1 MREMAGKVP
10 GEIKERVKELRE
22 ELRKHEYQYYV
33 RDNPLISDAEYDS
46 LMQELKELEEEYP
59 GLKDPNSPT
68 VRVGGEPRD
77 EFTKVEHSQEMLSLG
92 NAFSPEDLKDFA
104 DRIKRRLGGD
114 EEFNYVV
121 EHKIDGLALILRY
134 QAGEL
139 VLGATRGDGRTGEDV
154 TANVRTI
161 PAVPLKL
168 KREVDIEI
176 RGEAFMPREKFISL
190 NERRLSRGEEPFANP
205 RNAAAG
211 SIRQLDPGI
220 AARRPLSF
228 LAYDV
233 IQAPE
238 YSCSSHL
245 EALEL
250 LAELGFK
257 VNWHEQAGDIE
268 TVIALCQD
276 WVERQQEL
284 DHDIDGMVVK
294 VNKLDLRPWLGATSK
309 SPRWAVAFKFPAQQK
324 TTRVKDIKI
333 SLGRTG
339 ALTPTA
345 ELEPVEVDGSTVSR
359 ATLHN
364 EDEIN
369 RKDVRIGDKVII
381 QKAGDIIPEV
391 VKVIK
396 EERTGQE
403 KKFEFPESCPACGEP
418 VFRDPEEAVY
428 RCLNSTCP
436 EVVRESILHF
446 VSRDAMNIEG
456 VGPALIDRL
465 LEQDLIE
472 NQADLFF
479 LEESD
484 LIQLERMAEK
494 SARNVLE
501 AIEESKSRPLAR
513 VIFALGIRHVGLRTA
528 RLLADK
534 FGSLARIREAGREE
548 LEEIAEIGPVIA
560 ESIVNYFATPRNNRL
575 LDRLKEAE
583 VTMESESRQQART
596 LEGYKFVLT
605 GRLENFTRQEAAA
618 EIEKRGGRVTASVSS
633 QTDYLVQGENPGS
646 KLQQA
651 RQEGTK
657 ILTEEDFIQLLTKE
671 D

>member
-1 MREMAGKVP
+1 MPEKIPEKVQ
-10 GEIKERVKELRE
+10 KRAADLRE
-22 ELRKHEYQYYV
+22 ELRKHEHQYYV
-33 RDNPLISDAEYDS
+33 KDDPLISDAEYDS
-46 LMQELKELEEEYP
+46 LLQELKELEEEYP
-59 GLKDPNSPT
+59 ALKDPNSPT
-68 VRVGGEPRD
+68 VRVGGEPLD
-77 EFTKVEHSQEMLSLG
+77 QFNKVEHSQEMLSLG
-92 NAFSPEDLKDFA
+92 NAFSPEDLRAFA
-104 DRIKRRLGGD
+104 DRIKRKLGKD
-114 EEFNYVV
+114 ERFNYVV

-139 VLGATRGDGRTGEDV
+139 ILGATRGDGHTGEDV
-154 TANVRTI
+154 TSNVRTI
-161 PAVPLKL
+161 PAIPLKL
-168 KREVDIEI
+168 KKEVDIEI
-176 RGEAFMPREKFISL
+176 RGEAFMPREKFTRL
-190 NERRLSRGEEPFANP
+190 NQRRLSRGEEPFANP

-228 LAYDV
+228 LAYDI
-233 IQAPE
+233 IQAQE
-238 YSCSSHL
+238 YSCTSHL
-245 EALEL
+245 EALNL

-257 VNWHEQAGDIE
+257 VNWHRQTGDIAA
-268 TVIALCQD
+268 VIELCQD
-276 WVERQQEL
+276 WVQRQQEL

-294 VNKLDLRPWLGATSK
+294 VNQLNLRSRLGATSK

-369 RKDVRIGDKVII
+369 RKDIRIGDKVLI

-391 VKVIK
+391 VKVIR
-396 EERTGQE
+396 EARTGQE
-403 KKFEFPESCPACGEP
+403 QKFRFPENCPACNEP

-436 EVVRESILHF
+436 AVVRESILHF

-456 VGPALIDRL
+456 LGPALIDRL
-465 LEQDLIE
+465 LEKDLIK
-472 NQADLFF
+472 NQADLYF
-479 LEESD
+479 LKKPE

-494 SARNVLE
+494 SARNVLN
-501 AIEESKSRPLAR
+501 AIEESKSRPLPR
-513 VIFALGIRHVGLRTA
+513 LIFALGIRHVGLRTA

-534 FGSLARIREAGREE
+534 FGSLEKIKEAKRDQ
-548 LEEIAEIGPVIA
+548 LEETAEIGPVIA

-575 LDRLKEAE
+575 LARLKKAGL
-583 VTMESESRQQART
+583 T
-596 LEGYKFVLT
+596 LESKSQQQSRNLEGQKFVLT
-605 GRLENFTRQEAAA
+605 GRLENFTRQEATAA
-618 EIEKRGGRVTASVSS
+618 IEKQGGRVTSSLSS

-651 RQEGTK
+651 REEGTK
-657 ILTEEDFIQLLTKE
+657 ILQEEEFIQLLSKE

>member
-1 MREMAGKVP
+1 MKGMAEEAP
-10 GEIKERVKELRE
+10 EEIKERVKELRE

-46 LMQELKELEEEYP
+46 LLQELKELEEEYP
-59 GLKDPNSPT
+59 ALKDPNSPT

-92 NAFSPEDLKDFA
+92 NAFSPEDLRAFA
-104 DRIKRRLGGD
+104 DRIKRRLGKD

-176 RGEAFMPREKFISL
+176 RGEAFMPREKFTRL
-190 NERRLSRGEEPFANP
+190 NQRRLSRGEEPFANP

-228 LAYDV
+228 LAYDI
-233 IQAPE
+233 IQAQE
-238 YSCSSHL
+238 YSCTSHL
-245 EALEL
+245 EALNL

-257 VNWHEQAGDIE
+257 VNWHRQAGDIAA
-268 TVIALCQD
+268 VIELCQD
-276 WVERQQEL
+276 WVQRQQEL

-294 VNKLDLRPWLGATSK
+294 VNQLNLRSRLGATSK

-369 RKDVRIGDKVII
+369 RKDIRIGDKVLI

-396 EERTGQE
+396 EARTGQE
-403 KKFEFPESCPACGEP
+403 QKFKFPENCPACNEP

-436 EVVRESILHF
+436 AVVRESILHF

-456 VGPALIDRL
+456 LGPALIDRL
-465 LEQDLIE
+465 LEKDLIK
-472 NQADLFF
+472 NQADLYF
-479 LEESD
+479 LKKTE

-494 SARNVLE
+494 SARNVLN
-501 AIEESKSRPLAR
+501 AIEESKSRPLPR
-513 VIFALGIRHVGLRTA
+513 LIFALGIRHVGLRTA

-534 FGSLARIREAGREE
+534 FGSLEKIKEAKRDQ
-548 LEEIAEIGPVIA
+548 LEETAEIGPVIA

-575 LDRLKEAE
+575 LARLKKAGL
-583 VTMESESRQQART
+583 T
-596 LEGYKFVLT
+596 LESKSQQQSRNLEGQKFVLT
-605 GRLENFTRQEAAA
+605 GRLENFTRQEATAA
-618 EIEKRGGRVTASVSS
+618 IEKQGGRVTSSLSS

-651 RQEGTK
+651 REEGTK
-657 ILTEEDFIQLLTKE
+657 ILQEEEFIQLLSKE

>member
-1 MREMAGKVP
+1 MPEKIPEKVQ
-10 GEIKERVKELRE
+10 KRAADLRE
-22 ELRKHEYQYYV
+22 ELRKHEHQYYV
-33 RDNPLISDAEYDS
+33 KDDPLISDAEYDS
-46 LMQELKELEEEYP
+46 LLQELKELEEEYP
-59 GLKDPNSPT
+59 ALKDPNSPT
-68 VRVGGEPRD
+68 VRVGGEPLD
-77 EFTKVEHSQEMLSLG
+77 QFNKVEHSQEMLSLG
-92 NAFSPEDLKDFA
+92 NAFSPEDLRAFA
-104 DRIKRRLGGD
+104 DRIKRKLGKD
-114 EEFNYVV
+114 ERFNYVV

-139 VLGATRGDGRTGEDV
+139 ILGATRGDGHTGEDV

-161 PAVPLKL
+161 PAIPLKL
-168 KREVDIEI
+168 KKEVDIEI
-176 RGEAFMPREKFISL
+176 RGEAFMPREKFTRL
-190 NERRLSRGEEPFANP
+190 NQRRLSRGEEPFANP

-228 LAYDV
+228 LAYDI
-233 IQAPE
+233 IQAQE
-238 YSCSSHL
+238 YSCTSHL
-245 EALEL
+245 EALKL

-257 VNWHEQAGDIE
+257 VNWHRQAGDIAA
-268 TVIALCQD
+268 VIELCQD
-276 WVERQQEL
+276 WVQRQQEL

-294 VNKLDLRPWLGATSK
+294 VNQLNLRSRLGATSK

-369 RKDVRIGDKVII
+369 RKDIRIGDKVLI

-391 VKVIK
+391 VKVIR
-396 EERTGQE
+396 EARTGQE
-403 KKFEFPESCPACGEP
+403 QKFRFPENCPACNEP

-436 EVVRESILHF
+436 AVVRESILHF

-456 VGPALIDRL
+456 LGPALIDRL
-465 LEQDLIE
+465 LEKDLIK
-472 NQADLFF
+472 NQADLYF
-479 LEESD
+479 LKKPE

-494 SARNVLE
+494 SARNVLN
-501 AIEESKSRPLAR
+501 AIEESKSRPLPR
-513 VIFALGIRHVGLRTA
+513 LIFALGIRHVGLRTA

-534 FGSLARIREAGREE
+534 FGSLEKIKEAKRDQ
-548 LEEIAEIGPVIA
+548 LEETAEIGPVIA

-575 LDRLKEAE
+575 LARLKKAGL
-583 VTMESESRQQART
+583 T
-596 LEGYKFVLT
+596 LESKSQQQSRNLEGQKFVLT
-605 GRLENFTRQEAAA
+605 GRLENFTRQEATAA
-618 EIEKRGGRVTASVSS
+618 IEKQGGRVTSSLSS

-651 RQEGTK
+651 REEGTK
-657 ILTEEDFIQLLTKE
+657 ILQEEEFIQLLSKE

>member
-1 MREMAGKVP
+1 MPEKIPEKVQ
-10 GEIKERVKELRE
+10 KRAAELRE
-22 ELRKHEYQYYV
+22 ELRKHEHQYYV
-33 RDNPLISDAEYDS
+33 KDNPLISDAEYDS
-46 LMQELKELEEEYP
+46 LLQELKELEEEYP
-59 GLKDPNSPT
+59 ALKDPNSPT
-68 VRVGGEPRD
+68 VRVGGEPLD
-77 EFTKVEHSQEMLSLG
+77 QFNKVEHSQEMLSLG
-92 NAFSPEDLKDFA
+92 NAFSPEDLRAFA
-104 DRIKRRLGGD
+104 DRIKRKLGKD
-114 EEFNYVV
+114 ERFNYVV

-139 VLGATRGDGRTGEDV
+139 ILGATRGDGRTGEDV

-168 KREVDIEI
+168 KKEVDIEI
-176 RGEAFMPREKFISL
+176 RGEAFMPREKFTRL
-190 NERRLSRGEEPFANP
+190 NQRRLSRGEEPFANP

-228 LAYDV
+228 LAYDI
-233 IQAPE
+233 IQAQE
-238 YSCSSHL
+238 YSCTSHL
-245 EALEL
+245 EALNL

-257 VNWHEQAGDIE
+257 VNWHRQAGDIAA
-268 TVIALCQD
+268 VIELCQD
-276 WVERQQEL
+276 WVQRQQEL

-294 VNKLDLRPWLGATSK
+294 VNQLNLRSRLGATSK

-369 RKDVRIGDKVII
+369 RKDIRIGDKVLI

-396 EERTGQE
+396 EARTGQE
-403 KKFEFPESCPACGEP
+403 QKFKFPENCPACNEP

-436 EVVRESILHF
+436 AVVRESILHF

-456 VGPALIDRL
+456 LGPALIDRL
-465 LEQDLIE
+465 LEKDLIK
-472 NQADLFF
+472 NQADLYF
-479 LEESD
+479 LKKPE
-484 LIQLERMAEK
+484 LIQLEKMAEK
-494 SARNVLE
+494 SARNVLN
-501 AIEESKSRPLAR
+501 AIEESKSRPLPR
-513 VIFALGIRHVGLRTA
+513 LIFALGIRHVGLRTA

-534 FGSLARIREAGREE
+534 FGSLEKIKEAKRDQ
-548 LEEIAEIGPVIA
+548 LEETAEIGPVIA

-575 LDRLKEAE
+575 LARLKKAGL
-583 VTMESESRQQART
+583 T
-596 LEGYKFVLT
+596 LESKSQQQSRNLEGQKFVLT
-605 GRLENFTRQEAAA
+605 GRLENFTRQEATAA
-618 EIEKRGGRVTASVSS
+618 IEKQGGRVTSSLSS

-651 RQEGTK
+651 REEGTK
-657 ILTEEDFIQLLTKE
+657 ILQEEEFIQLLSKE

>member
-1 MREMAGKVP
+1 MPEKIPEKVQ
-10 GEIKERVKELRE
+10 KRAADLRE
-22 ELRKHEYQYYV
+22 ELRKHEHQYYV
-33 RDNPLISDAEYDS
+33 KDNPLISDAEYDS
-46 LMQELKELEEEYP
+46 LLQELKELEEEYP
-59 GLKDPNSPT
+59 ALKDPNSPT
-68 VRVGGEPRD
+68 VRVGGEPLD
-77 EFTKVEHSQEMLSLG
+77 QFNKVEHSQEMLSLG
-92 NAFSPEDLKDFA
+92 NAFSPEDLRAFA
-104 DRIKRRLGGD
+104 DRIKRKLGKD
-114 EEFNYVV
+114 ERFNYVV

-139 VLGATRGDGRTGEDV
+139 ILGATRGDGRTGEDV

-161 PAVPLKL
+161 PAIPLKL
-168 KREVDIEI
+168 KKEVDIEI
-176 RGEAFMPREKFISL
+176 RGEAFMPREKFTRL
-190 NERRLSRGEEPFANP
+190 NQRRLSRGEEPFANP

-228 LAYDV
+228 LAYDI
-233 IQAPE
+233 IQAQE
-238 YSCSSHL
+238 YSCTSHL
-245 EALEL
+245 EALNL

-257 VNWHEQAGDIE
+257 VNWHRQAGDIAA
-268 TVIALCQD
+268 VIELCQD
-276 WVERQQEL
+276 WVQRQQEL

-294 VNKLDLRPWLGATSK
+294 VNQLNLRSRLGATSK

-369 RKDVRIGDKVII
+369 RKDIRIGDKVLI

-396 EERTGQE
+396 EARTGQE
-403 KKFEFPESCPACGEP
+403 QKFKFPENCPACNEP

-436 EVVRESILHF
+436 AVVRESILHF

-456 VGPALIDRL
+456 LGPALIDRL
-465 LEQDLIE
+465 LEKDLIK
-472 NQADLFF
+472 NQADLYF
-479 LEESD
+479 LKKPE

-494 SARNVLE
+494 SARNVLN
-501 AIEESKSRPLAR
+501 AIEESKSRPLPR

-534 FGSLARIREAGREE
+534 FGSLEKIKEAKRDQ
-548 LEEIAEIGPVIA
+548 LEETAEIGPVIA

-575 LDRLKEAE
+575 LARLKKAGL
-583 VTMESESRQQART
+583 T
-596 LEGYKFVLT
+596 LESKSQQQSRNLEGQKFVLT
-605 GRLENFTRQEAAA
+605 GRLENFTRQEATAA
-618 EIEKRGGRVTASVSS
+618 IEKQGGRVTSSLSS

-651 RQEGTK
+651 REEGTK
-657 ILTEEDFIQLLTKE
+657 ILQEEEFIQLLSKE